1 MKYVKD
7 KKKNIYL
14 GEIFKRNMK
23 TYKNIQEKTN
33 KVYKNIR
40 KFGKTH

>member
-1 MKYVKD
+1 MLKI
-7 KKKNIYL
+7 KKIYL
-14 GEIFKRNMK
+14 GEIFTRNMK

-33 KVYKNIR
+33 KAFKNIR